1 MSINNNNNFYTALND
16 CLQTNGE
23 DGLPYFQGYVGNRA
37 RPDRR
42 ITHQHQAII
51 PSYKFACCGN
61 ITEWGVDLSPAQENG
76 TFDFDFQVW
85 RPSLTVN
92 ETGCYSLVG
101 NLIATSLSLPDQP
114 ESDHVARITPL
125 PQDFLQFQP
134 GDVLGFYV
142 ESHDTTSDRDNG
154 VVLLNNGSHI
164 NEVVWYASIDASART
179 SQLQSDGC
187 PYPVGI
193 NGVLNSLTRAAPVIS
208 VSIATYCCSQTTS
221 QLQPTI
227 FSQPPSSNGLQ
238 VSNTLLVGVAVPLL
252 ALFGIVNA
260 ITVIV
265 VTVLYCKVRKLR
277 SAVDSMSTNN
287 QCPPNKVSQ
296 REGIYDLPNMRSTH
310 TSLIRNVAYGSPYY
324 YIETEELQANST
336 NDPINRI

>member
-1 MSINNNNNFYTALND
+1 MKYYTPAMNN

-37 RPDRR
+37 RPERR

-51 PSYKFACCGN
+51 PSYKFTCCGN

-85 RPSLTVN
+85 RPSPTVN

-125 PQDFLQFQP
+125 PLDYLQFQP

-142 ESHDTTSDRDNG
+142 ESHDTSSDRDNG
-154 VVLLNNGSHI
+154 VVLLSNGSHA
-164 NEVVWYASIDASART
+164 NELVWYASIDTSVRT
-179 SQLQSDGC
+179 SQFQSGSC
-187 PYPVGI
+187 PYPIGVH
-193 NGVLNSLTRAAPVIS
+193 GVLDSLTRAAPVIS
-208 VSIATYCCSQTTS
+208 LSLATYCCSHTTPQLKPTVVS
-221 QLQPTI
+221 Q
-227 FSQPPSSNGLQ
+227 SSGDRIQ

-265 VTVLYCKVRKLR
+265 VIVLYCKVRKLR
-277 SAVDSMSTNN
+277 SAVDSMSINN
-287 QCPPNKVSQ
+287 QYPPNKESQ
-296 REGIYDLPNMRSTH
+296 REEIYDLPSMRSTH
-310 TSLIRNVAYGSPYY
+310 TNLIRNVAYDSPYY
-324 YIETEELQANST
+324 YVETEELQENSS
-336 NDPINRI
+336 NHPINRI